1 LSSITS
7 GIHPPCVLPNIT
19 IDAHPA
25 VTTAVNATRFP
36 VSIVDMP
43 RHTAAT
49 AANVSAYARLL
60 NLISRMGHNRN
71 AQNVGENPTAEISAI
86 RPTDTPRDRNKI
98 GSAVE
103 MNP

>member
-1 LSSITS
+1 
-7 GIHPPCVLPNIT
+7 
-19 IDAHPA
+19 
-25 VTTAVNATRFP
+25 
-36 VSIVDMP
+36 
-43 RHTAAT
+43 
-49 AANVSAYARLL
+49 
-60 NLISRMGHNRN
+60 MGHNRN

>member
-1 LSSITS
+1 MSSITS

-36 VSIVDMP
+36 VSIVETP

-60 NLISRMGHNRN
+60 NFTSRMGHSRN
-71 AQNVGENPTAEISAI
+71 AQKVGENPTADTHAI
-86 RPTDTPRDRNKI
+86 RPTDTPRARSRM
-98 GSAVE
+98 GSAVDT
-103 MNP
+103 NP